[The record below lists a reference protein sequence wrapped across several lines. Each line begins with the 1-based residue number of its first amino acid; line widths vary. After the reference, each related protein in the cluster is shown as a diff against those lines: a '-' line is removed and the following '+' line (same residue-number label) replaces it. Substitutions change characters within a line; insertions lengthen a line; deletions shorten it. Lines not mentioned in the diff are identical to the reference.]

1 MRRMVVVLVAGT
13 LALAAMQSAPSSSPT
28 SPNEA
33 PAEFDGQTN
42 GIVDQATHQADQETF
57 DEVEDIPDG
66 LGPIY
71 NAQSCRECHQNPV
84 SGGLSQITELRVGH
98 RNSAGK
104 FVNPSVPIADGTAVI
119 TGRTLINDRAICPNA
134 SFPNIQLQERVPET
148 EKIRTL
154 RTSLNLLGDG
164 FIEAVPDETFKN
176 LAADQC
182 RKSHGKICGKAISV
196 PILEASG
203 TYRIG
208 RFGWKDQHASLLS
221 FAGDA
226 YLNEMGITSRLMPT
240 EVTTLCDTV
249 PDPEDTPGADGLADI
264 DRFARFMRATK
275 APPRDAQLADT
286 ASAKKGSVLFNKVG
300 CAACHVRTLVTAPAG
315 TPING
320 GTFTVP
326 DALGGKQFHP
336 FSDFL
341 LHDVGTGDGIVIPVE
356 EHFGRAYR
364 EMQSTF
370 NITANRM
377 RTPPLWGVRTRSRL
391 MHDGQSLTFED
402 AILRHRGEAEGVR
415 KNFRHLSEA
424 EKKQL
429 ITFLKSL

>member
-1 MRRMVVVLVAGT
+1 MKRMVVVLVAGT

-42 GIVDQATHQADQETF
+42 GIVDQATHQADQEKF

>member
-1 MRRMVVVLVAGT
+1 MVVILVVGT

-28 SPNEA
+28 CPNEA

-42 GIVDQATHQADQETF
+42 GIVDQATHQVDQEKF

-196 PILEASG
+196 PVLEASG
-203 TYRIG
+203 TNRIG

-226 YLNEMGITSRLMPT
+226 YLNEMGITNRLMPT

-264 DRFARFMRATK
+264 DHFARFMRATK
-275 APPRDAQLADT
+275 PPPRDAQLADT
-286 ASAKKGSVLFNKVG
+286 INAKKGSVLFNKIG
-300 CAACHVRTLVTAPAG
+300 CTACHVRTLETAPAG

-364 EMQSTF
+364 DMQPTF

-402 AILRHRGEAEGVR
+402 AILRHLGEAEGAR
-415 KNFRHLSEA
+415 KKFRQLSEA